1 MLEALDRHGMEVM
14 YAREKHGNTGDAE
27 EWKKTAFSSLVRSSP
42 QNRVSRLPTVFLGAP
57 PPSSL
62 LTDMAAACAE
72 QVAEAPDR
80 PHLLSIGDSEFER
93 NAAHYAAKTCSVS
106 AASIRSVKTVKF
118 IDPWEGPT
126 ISQLRAQ
133 LRRLTE
139 ALQETSAREGSID
152 FAMEFSGT
160 ECTLAS
166 TYADSEAAAAA
177 GGAPNASARGETS
190 LIGS

>member
-27 EWKKTAFSSLVRSSP
+27 EWKMTAFSSLVRP
-42 QNRVSRLPTVFLGAP
+42 QTESVSALAGQNVFSHPADG
-57 PPSSL
+57 L
-62 LTDMAAACAE
+62 LTDIAAACAE

-93 NAAHYAAKTCSVS
+93 NAAHYAAKTCS
-106 AASIRSVKTVKF
+106 AAASVKTVKF
-118 IDPWEGPT
+118 IDPWDGPT

-152 FAMEFSGT
+152 LAMEFSGT
-160 ECTLAS
+160 ECKLA
-166 TYADSEAAAAA
+166 YADSEAAAAA
-177 GGAPNASARGETS
+177 GGAPNASARGELS
-190 LIGS
+190 A